1 VHAHYNLGLWSLI
14 QSIMSPTT
22 DSVRFHA
29 ANAIESNKAAL
40 RLDPD
45 HDAARWNLAL
55 AQRVLENSA
64 LEQGIMDPYDIPGP
78 ENIGERM
85 ETPDPMEL
93 ANREGLE
100 NVPVTAESETLAG
113 EDLAPLSPLE
123 ADQILGRGHLDP
135 SRLIMRMFRRESRSQ
150 RQRGYYGEG
159 PLW

>member
-1 VHAHYNLGLWSLI
+1 
-14 QSIMSPTT
+14 MSPTT

-100 NVPVTAESETLAG
+100 NVLVTAESETLAG

-123 ADQILGRGHLDP
+123 ADRILGSGHLDP
-135 SRLIMRMFRRESRSQ
+135 SRLITRMFRRESRSQ
-150 RQRGYYGEG
+150 RQRGYYGDG